1 VNSFSNPHY
10 SRRTLL
16 SSIKFGLIILLLP
29 LPVQAM
35 TESVS
40 KPSWKPLSREQLAT
54 QLSREFNLP
63 DAYVLSSLRKA
74 RFQSTIIDRMNHP
87 YEARP
92 YVQYRPLFV
101 TRRMTEKGRRYIAKH
116 RPEFAQAAKKFGVQ
130 PEIIAAI
137 LGMETR
143 YGHNMGRDRVLDSL
157 FTLATGRPTR
167 AAFFQREMGHFLSL
181 CQEEH
186 LIPEQ
191 VKGSY
196 AGAFGATQF
205 IPSSFRHF
213 AVDGDGDGK
222 KDVWTSSV
230 DIISSVANYFH
241 EHGWDATRPVAHWLP
256 ALPHRSFFDNLRKK
270 GIRTWKPLHE
280 LRQAGLPEPGKGW
293 HDDDQVT
300 LVDFKT
306 AMGSRTALVHRN
318 FYVITRWNRSYN
330 YAMAITELADML
342 GCAMCKSH

>member
-1 VNSFSNPHY
+1 M
-10 SRRTLL
+10 
-16 SSIKFGLIILLLP
+16 FGLIIPLLP
-29 LPVQAM
+29 LSVQAM

-40 KPSWKPLSREQLAT
+40 KPSWKTPSLEQLAT
-54 QLSREFNLP
+54 QLSQEFNLP
-63 DAYVLSSLRKA
+63 NAYVLSSLQKA

-87 YEARP
+87 YEAKP

-101 TRRMTEKGRRYIAKH
+101 TRSMAEKGHRYMVKH
-116 RPEFAQAAKKFGVQ
+116 RLAFTQAAKEYGVQ

-143 YGHNMGRDRVLDSL
+143 YGHNMGRNRVLDAL
-157 FTLATGRPTR
+157 FTLATGHPSR
-167 AAFFQREMGHFLSL
+167 AAFFQRELGHFLSL
-181 CQEEH
+181 CLEEH

-213 AVDGDGDGK
+213 AVDRDGDGK
-222 KDVWTSSV
+222 KDVWASPQ

-256 ALPHRSFFDNLRKK
+256 ALPHRPFFDNLRKK
-270 GIRTWKPLHE
+270 GIRTWKSLHE
-280 LRQAGLPEPGKGW
+280 LRQAGLPKPGKGW

-342 GCAMCKSH
+342 GCAMCRSH

>member
-1 VNSFSNPHY
+1 MANH
-10 SRRTLL
+10 
-16 SSIKFGLIILLLP
+16 
-29 LPVQAM
+29 
-35 TESVS
+35 
-40 KPSWKPLSREQLAT
+40 
-54 QLSREFNLP
+54 LSREFSLP
-63 DAYVLSSLRKA
+63 PAYVLSSLRQA
-74 RFQSTIIDRMNHP
+74 RFQSSIIDRMNHP
-87 YEARP
+87 YEAKP

-101 TRRMTEKGRRYIAKH
+101 TRRMTEKGRRYMAKH
-116 RPEFAQAAKKFGVQ
+116 RSEFAQAAKEFGVQ

-157 FTLATGRPTR
+157 FTLATGHPSRS
-167 AAFFQREMGHFLSL
+167 AFFQRELGHFLSL